1 MTNPLNIF
9 INNNLFHNIN
19 DNIVNVI
26 SHESDININLQINIY
41 TINYNNL

>member
-9 INNNLFHNIN
+9 DNNNLFHNAN
-19 DNIVNVI
+19 DNNVNVI